1 MLCFLILHCT
11 NQGLG
16 YYGIGFFTRL
26 GMFCF
31 FYQEKMYEHSMGI
44 EDSTLRLGGMEGT
57 SKHMG
62 NGYEK
67 V

>member
-1 MLCFLILHCT
+1 
-11 NQGLG
+11 
-16 YYGIGFFTRL
+16 
-26 GMFCF
+26 MFCF